1 MFLCP
6 SNENSNRERPR
17 EQQQEEI
24 NHFSGRQALI
34 PLRGGTQDTPP
45 AHRDALSL
53 VQKHKTSPN
62 GARFGAWAPWGHPP
76 HAQQEAGTSQHPLG
90 FTALTL
96 HRQVGGGRRR
106 AAQAVAGDT
115 GVFSSIFWLH
125 PENDQRAINQ
135 DPHPQLQVT
144 AREERGEKLQEE
156 HGWKRRCQE

>member
-1 MFLCP
+1 M
-6 SNENSNRERPR
+6 
-17 EQQQEEI
+17 
-24 NHFSGRQALI
+24 
-34 PLRGGTQDTPP
+34 GTLGTP
-45 AHRDALSL
+45 
-53 VQKHKTSPN
+53 
-62 GARFGAWAPWGHPP
+62 PP

-90 FTALTL
+90 FTLLTL

-144 AREERGEKLQEE
+144 ARGEGRKAAGGAWMETAMPGVREQRERQRGMCCKLTS
-156 HGWKRRCQE
+156 